1 MKNITLSLPED
12 LLQKSRAY
20 ARRHHTTLNELVRN
34 LLRDNVERENNDL
47 IAAIFAEMDKI
58 PAHQSATWT
67 REELYER

>member
-20 ARRHHTTLNELVRN
+20 ARRHHTTLNELVRS
-34 LLRDNVERENNDL
+34 LLRDNVERESQDL
-47 IAAIFAEMDKI
+47 IAAIFTEMDKI
-58 PAHQSATWT
+58 PTRQTAVWT